1 MAKNDVG
8 YQKSRGGGGSSY
20 RGGGGRG
27 ISWNTW
33 VQKTPK
39 DSVKEYLIREMTNE
53 RLEAMGSIPPESDL
67 GLSIRNSVR
76 DEVKDEKA
84 NKADFA
90 ERWDAKRGSNPLR
103 QNKSRV
109 EKIEEASILTEALY
123 AFTKARERENLE
135 EGDILD
141 DPATA
146 VIDGAGWG
154 EEVMGKQ
161 EYRKHINICID
172 NSGSTHTAATG
183 FCSRTMREVSENLI
197 SLLKT
202 VSAKYEGITWGVYS
216 FNRIARCE
224 LFYGKEFVNEYNWL
238 SDWSGSFFTV
248 EDPLKKDASET
259 RLAPLME
266 EIYRKESE
274 NGLIGEPRLDI
285 ILTDG
290 EFENQKDADKAIEWQ
305 NRRGGNIYTYV
316 LNVAPELPSDIQL
329 PPQFRVLPV
338 QSISESDGVKLG
350 VDTESLRNVM
360 YSIVID
366 EMTKTN

>member
-8 YQKSRGGGGSSY
+8 YEKKSSGRSSG
-20 RGGGGRG
+20 GGGGRG
-27 ISWNTW
+27 LSWDTW
-33 VQKTPK
+33 VQRTPK
-39 DSVKEYLIREMTNE
+39 ASVKEYLIREMTNE
-53 RLEAMGSIPPESDL
+53 RLEAMGDIPPQSAL

-76 DEVKDEKA
+76 EEVKEEKA
-84 NKADFA
+84 LKSDFA
-90 ERWDAKRGSNPLR
+90 ERWDAKRGANPLR
-103 QNKSRV
+103 LNKSKV

-123 AFTKARERENLE
+123 AFTKSRERENLE

-146 VIDGAGWG
+146 IVDGSGWG

-161 EYRKHINICID
+161 EYRKHVNICID
-172 NSGSTHTAATG
+172 NSGSTHTVATG

-197 SLLKT
+197 SILKT

-216 FNRIARCE
+216 FNRVARCE
-224 LFYGKEFVNEYNWL
+224 LFHGKEFVSEYNWL
-238 SDWSGSFFTV
+238 SDWAGSHFII
-248 EDPLKKDASET
+248 EDPLKRDASET

-274 NGLIGEPRLDI
+274 NGLVGEPRLDI

-316 LNVAPELPSDIQL
+316 LNVAPEIPSDIQL

-338 QSISESDGVKLG
+338 KSISESDKMKQGVA
-350 VDTESLRNVM
+350 TESLRNVM
-360 YSIVID
+360 YSIVMD
-366 EMTKTN
+366 EMTKTY